1 MNTENS
7 NHLNYGQDD
16 TNCSLGP
23 DISLNSNLKLSAGC
37 DCGNLQC
44 KKYATPNN
52 IQNTLIKD
60 IEGFCGY
67 GPEISLEDKIK
78 LARGCDCGNTDCGEY
93 KTDNTIQNTL
103 YEDIE
108 PRDLKPK

>member
-7 NHLNYGQDD
+7 NNLNYGQDD

-23 DISLNSNLKLSAGC
+23 DISLNSNLKLNAGC

-52 IQNTLIKD
+52 IQNLTIFKVPFTKISKD
-60 IEGFCGY
+60 FVVMVQKF
-67 GPEISLEDKIK
+67 L
-78 LARGCDCGNTDCGEY
+78 
-93 KTDNTIQNTL
+93 
-103 YEDIE
+103 
-108 PRDLKPK
+108 